1 MDIDAINPYCMKII
15 LAVRKEDSINAL
27 ARRMRVS
34 YGWVY
39 KWVHILA
46 EKGVFTLTRMKTIL
60 HESNPFYKK
69 TISYLKTIA
78 DVQFYYEALSL
89 LGISY
94 CFTQTDAVFVWTKG
108 GYNIARNKLFYPI
121 FVKIK
126 KKDEKIFEE
135 YAKRL
140 HLPVN
145 HKQGISYHVV
155 FEEDFQISFCEGVP
169 VDPLEN
175 TISFMEKY
183 IYNFQPALEMIQD
196 MYQKKLKVK
205 YKEVVTRD

>member
-1 MDIDAINPYCMKII
+1 MDLDTINPYCMKIM
-15 LAVRKEDSINAL
+15 LAARKEDSINAL
-27 ARRMRVS
+27 AKRMSVS
-34 YGWVY
+34 YGWTH
-39 KWVHILA
+39 KWIALLA

-60 HESNPFYKK
+60 HESNPFYQK
-69 TISYLKTIA
+69 TIKYLKTIA
-78 DVQFYYEALSL
+78 DVQFYYEILSL
-89 LGISY
+89 FGISY

-108 GYNIARNKLFYPI
+108 GYNIARNKFFYPI

-126 KKDEKIFEE
+126 TKDKKIFEA

-145 HKQGISYHVV
+145 HKQGISYQVV
-155 FEEDFQISFCEGVP
+155 FEEDFPISFCEGVP

-175 TISFMEKY
+175 TISFMNKY

-196 MYQKKLKVK
+196 MYKKKLKVK
-205 YKEVVTRD
+205 YKEVVMND